1 MHLCRVKLKD
11 QKNVYYMSFRRHFYY
26 IVIHVV
32 NVYICKGGGGCKYF
46 ILINNKSEPCIVLYK
61 KDMNLFYIYL
71 FTDVEMN
78 CDVKIYI
85 LF

>member
-1 MHLCRVKLKD
+1 MFSFI
-11 QKNVYYMSFRRHFYY
+11 QKSYE
-26 IVIHVV
+26 
-32 NVYICKGGGGCKYF
+32 F
-46 ILINNKSEPCIVLYK
+46 IL
-61 KDMNLFYIYL
+61 YIYL

>member
-1 MHLCRVKLKD
+1 MCIYVR
-11 QKNVYYMSFRRHFYY
+11 
-26 IVIHVV
+26 
-32 NVYICKGGGGCKYF
+32 GGGCKYF
-46 ILINNKSEPCIVLYK
+46 ILINNQNEPCLVLYK
-61 KDMNLFYIYL
+61 KVMNLYYIYL

>member
-1 MHLCRVKLKD
+1 
-11 QKNVYYMSFRRHFYY
+11 MSFRRHFYY

-32 NVYICKGGGGCKYF
+32 NVYICKGGGCKYF

>member
-1 MHLCRVKLKD
+1 
-11 QKNVYYMSFRRHFYY
+11 MSFRRHFYY

-32 NVYICKGGGGCKYF
+32 NVYICKGGCKYF
-46 ILINNKSEPCIVLYK
+46 ILINNQNEPCIVLYK